1 MTLKNGIKELPHIKL
16 ILFMNGYVLIQF
28 NFVVRRA
35 HLDQIVD
42 DVIVGITRK
51 FVQAMEIVM

>member
-42 DVIVGITRK
+42 DVIVEITRK